1 MSAFARTAI
10 GWVDQGLVPDA
21 VVRSGIR
28 RLCES
33 RLQAIYADD
42 CEQAAEA
49 TARFAAAM
57 DRSPVALVPER
68 ANEQHYEV
76 PADFFRLV
84 LGPHRK
90 YSSAWWPEGMSTLAD
105 AETAAL
111 AVTAERAGL
120 ENGQSVLELG
130 CGWGSLTLWMGS
142 HYPDSRITAVSN
154 SHSQRA
160 WIEAEAA
167 RRSLGNV
174 RVLTADMNEFQA
186 PGRFDRIVSVEM
198 FEHMRNW
205 RRLFARVHDWLADD
219 GRFFMHVFCHRDV
232 PYAFEDQ
239 GPGDWMSRHFFSG
252 GMMPSDG
259 LALQF
264 PGSARAAGP
273 LALERPA
280 LPAHGQRLARQS
292 RRPARAGARR
302 ARAGPRRA
310 RGAGLAAAVAGLLH
324 GLRRAVRLPGRTGM
338 VGVPLPVLRAG
349 PAERRT
355 AMPLPVI
362 VANVLLFQIGW
373 FAAVLGAARGWPW
386 LGVAVL
392 AAVVAVAPRQGAE
405 RRHESSRCSP
415 SPLRS
420 APCSRP

>member
-1 MSAFARTAI
+1 VSAFARTAI

-90 YSSAWWPEGMSTLAD
+90 YSSAWWPEGVSTLAD

-120 ENGQSVLELG
+120 EEGQSVLELG

-167 RRSLGNV
+167 RRGLGNV

-259 LALQF
+259 LAMQF
-264 PGSARAAGP
+264 QDR
-273 LALERPA
+273 LALQGHWRWSG
-280 LPAHGQRLARQS
+280 LHYQRTANAWLANLD
-292 RRPARAGARR
+292 ARR
-302 ARAGPRRA
+302 AQA
-310 RGAGLAAAVAGLLH
+310 L
-324 GLRRAVRLPGRTGM
+324 
-338 VGVPLPVLRAG
+338 
-349 PAERRT
+349 
-355 AMPLPVI
+355 
-362 VANVLLFQIGW
+362 
-373 FAAVLGAARGWPW
+373 
-386 LGVAVL
+386 AVL
-392 AAVVAVAPRQGAE
+392 AQVHGAPEAPVWLQRWRVFFMACAE
-405 RRHESSRCSP
+405 LFGFRGGQEWWVSHYLFSRRSR
-415 SPLRS
+415 
-420 APCSRP
+420 